1 MIAYDT
7 ETEYG
12 TGHDAS
18 SLGLSAYIK
27 HPKTRIYLVSL
38 YGEGVE
44 YVGPPENAPW
54 DRIAGKDWCSHNRS
68 FDAAAHA
75 ELIRRGQAP
84 AWAQPKDWECTADL
98 CAYIQAPR
106 ALDEAMVALCSVAL
120 SKEVRDRMKNK
131 TWEAMTPE
139 FKQEV
144 LDYAGDDSK
153 ACYML
158 WEQYSRLWP
167 ERERALSKHTT
178 LMTSRGIGLDM
189 EKVEDGIETLKQA
202 MFAAEAEIP
211 WVDDDTT
218 PAGRK
223 ALAAECRKAGI
234 PPPASTAKNSPEFDA
249 WVEQYGDQAP
259 FISALRDWRQTK
271 RLLDV
276 FQAFRD
282 RSSDAVLP
290 YGFKYFGA
298 PHTGRWSGDSGLNLQ
313 NLARD
318 PLVSKYANGK
328 AVYSRECLMAPDGYT
343 FVGADLAQIEARVLL
358 WLAGDMESLKLIAD
372 GMCVYEVHARRFKGY
387 SDPRPLKEVAETDK
401 AMKNLRQ
408 LCKAERLGLGFGL
421 GSNRFVVA
429 AKTLAN
435 VDVTA
440 TQAERIVKEFRK
452 SNSSIVGLWR
462 KLQYAVCQPGPRH
475 EVELPSGRRIRYFD
489 VFTDSVDWRARVKRG
504 GPAVKIYGGLL
515 TENITQATARD
526 ILALN
531 ILAAE
536 KAGLP
541 VVLHVHDEIVTCVP
555 EKDAEDAKREL
566 TRIMSTSP
574 EWAPDLP
581 VGVEAKIS
589 KRYWK

>member
-1 MIAYDT
+1 MSVAIDFESTYANGRDI
-7 ETEYG
+7 G
-12 TGHDAS
+12 
-18 SLGLSAYIK
+18 SLGVYGYLE
-27 HPKTRIYLVSL
+27 HPKTDIYLVSMF
-38 YGEGVE
+38 GEGIE
-44 YVGPPENAPW
+44 YAGPLEGAPW
-54 DRIAGKDWCSHNRS
+54 DKMAGKNWLAHNRS
-68 FDAAAHA
+68 FDKAVHEVAT
-75 ELIRRGQAP
+75 RKGQIP
-84 AWAQPKDWECTADL
+84 EWCKPKDWECTADL
-98 CAYIQAPR
+98 CAYVQAPR
-106 ALDEAMVALCSVAL
+106 ALGKAMPVLLGIEPDKST
-120 SKEVRDRMKNK
+120 RDKAKGKN
-131 TWEAMTPE
+131 WADMTPE
-139 FKQEV
+139 FKQESI
-144 LDYAGDDSK
+144 DYALDDSK
-153 ACYML
+153 GCWLL
-158 WEQYSRLWP
+158 WEQYGHLWP
-167 ERERALSKHTT
+167 QWERDLSKHTT

-202 MFAAEAEIP
+202 MFAAESEIP
-211 WVDDDTT
+211 WVDEDNG
-218 PAGRK
+218 PAARK
-223 ALAAECRKAGI
+223 ALAEHCRKVGV
-234 PPPASTAKNSPEFDA
+234 PPPASTAKNSPEFEA

-276 FQAFRD
+276 FQAFKT
-282 RSSDAVLP
+282 RSSNGVLP
-290 YGFKYFGA
+290 YSLKYGGA
-298 PHTGRWSGDSGLNLQ
+298 CHTMRWSGDSGLNLQ

-328 AVYSRECLMAPDGYT
+328 AVYSRECLMAPEGYT
-343 FVGADLAQIEARVLL
+343 FVGADLAQIEARVIL

-387 SDPRPLKEVAETDK
+387 NDPRPLKEVAETDK

-408 LCKAERLGLGFGL
+408 LCKAERLGLGYGM
-421 GSNRFVVA
+421 GPGRFVDA
-429 AKTLAN
+429 AKTLAG

-440 TQAERIVKEFRK
+440 AQAERIVKEFRK
-452 SNSSIVGLWR
+452 SNSAITHLWR
-462 KLQYAVCQPGPRH
+462 RLDHAVCQTGRQ
-475 EVELPSGRRIRYFD
+475 ELELPSGRRIRYFECYND
-489 VFTDSVDWRARVKRG
+489 GADWRARVERG

-536 KAGLP
+536 RAGLP